1 MTNLGIVVH
10 LVAMHASRQLE
21 RLQDGMTETTQVSEN
36 AQAQKDEVAMDL
48 RDPYESLREFSIQ
61 HP

>member
-1 MTNLGIVVH
+1 
-10 LVAMHASRQLE
+10 
-21 RLQDGMTETTQVSEN
+21 MTEATQVSEN

-48 RDPYESLREFSIQ
+48 RDPYESVREFSIQ